1 MFFRFNFKF
10 KWLTFSAGNSL
21 GWICVCFCSWGKLSL
36 GGRVVLF
43 LLSSFLFILWNS
55 LDEFF
60 TNSILTSNWPTFL
73 FVFLLFLW
81 IFFWAAKSA
90 VETAF
95 FQLLPFLWLM
105 HCACKFDA
113 ALWAEAEAVGKT
125 HFSLH
130 CSLLLENSNG
140 DAGGGM
146 QSSRNWLCF
155 CGRWQ
160 WHCGCGNFGGADD
173 GKMRRGGNVR
183 SSGKM
188 WASSKWWMENVWKI
202 VKAKQCGIAG
212 GWGARRLRGKSCKR
226 NCEILVEIIIN

>member
-1 MFFRFNFKF
+1 MADIQRGKFSRLNLCMF
-10 KWLTFSAGNSL
+10 
-21 GWICVCFCSWGKLSL
+21 
-36 GGRVVLF
+36 LF
-43 LLSSFLFILWNS
+43 LGEIIPGRARCPFPAFLFPFYLVEFAWWIFHKFHLNVKLADISFCFSSVS
-55 LDEFF
+55 LD
-60 TNSILTSNWPTFL
+60 
-73 FVFLLFLW
+73 
-81 IFFWAAKSA
+81 FFWAAKSA

-173 GKMRRGGNVR
+173 GKMRRGEMWEAR
-183 SSGKM
+183 GKCGRV
-188 WASSKWWMENVWKI
+188 ANDEWKMCGKLLRQNSAALRAAEERAGCGAKAAKEI
-202 VKAKQCGIAG
+202 VK
-212 GWGARRLRGKSCKR
+212 S
-226 NCEILVEIIIN
+226 